1 MSVRVQELQHLAAA
15 MAHEVR
21 NPLNSMAIHV
31 ELLEGRLK
39 REGAGP
45 EIMKSL
51 SVLSDE
57 IDRVDK
63 ILEQYLTY
71 AGPTEAARAPVAPRA
86 LIEGVIERVRAAA
99 EQKGVTMVVKVE
111 EGEGPWSVD
120 AEALGEAIAAVAENA
135 VASSGRGGEVVIAA
149 RTNEDSEQ
157 AEVTIAD
164 GAEPI
169 ADGEV
174 ARVFHI
180 GSKRAQGGVGLTVA
194 KQIVKGHGGSITAKR
209 AAAAGGGDGAAG
221 NIFVIRLPLDVEM

>member
-31 ELLEGRLK
+31 ELLEGRLR

-57 IDRVDK
+57 IERVDK

-71 AGPTEAARAPVAPRA
+71 AGPTESARSPVAPQA
-86 LIEGVIERVRAAA
+86 LIDGVIARVQPAATA
-99 EQKGVTMVVKVE
+99 RGVTLVGRVE
-111 EGEGPWSVD
+111 GNGAWSVD

-135 VASSGRGGEVVIAA
+135 VASSGHGGEVVIAA
-149 RTNEDSEQ
+149 RTNDESEQ

-169 ADGEV
+169 DDGEV
-174 ARVFHI
+174 AKVFHI

-194 KQIVKGHGGSITAKR
+194 KQIVKGHGGSITAR
-209 AAAAGGGDGAAG
+209 RGDAG
-221 NIFVIRLPLDVEM
+221 NVFVIRLPLDVEM

>member
-1 MSVRVQELQHLAAA
+1 

-31 ELLEGRLK
+31 ELMEGRLK
-39 REGAGP
+39 REGIGP
-45 EIMKSL
+45 EILKSL

-57 IDRVDK
+57 IERVDK

-71 AGPTEAARAPVAPRA
+71 AGPTEAARAPVAPQTLIDGVLARVMPAANVRGVA
-86 LIEGVIERVRAAA
+86 LVA
-99 EQKGVTMVVKVE
+99 KVE
-111 EGEGPWSVD
+111 GDGTWSVD
-120 AEALGEAIAAVAENA
+120 ADALGEAIAAVAENA
-135 VASSGRGGEVVIAA
+135 VEASNKGGEVMIVA
-149 RTNEDSEQ
+149 RTNEESEQ

-169 ADGEV
+169 ADGEM

-194 KQIVKGHGGSITAKR
+194 KQIVKGHGGSINAR
-209 AAAAGGGDGAAG
+209 RRPDAG
-221 NIFVIRLPLDVEM
+221 NLFVIRLPLDVEM

>member
-39 REGAGP
+39 REGAKP

-71 AGPTEAARAPVAPRA
+71 AGPHEAARAPVAPRA
-86 LIEGVIERVRAAA
+86 LIDSVIARVEAAA
-99 EQKGVTMVVKVE
+99 RERGVTLVGKVE
-111 EGEGPWSVD
+111 GDSAWSVD

-135 VASSGRGGEVVIAA
+135 VASSGQGGEVVIAA
-149 RTNEDSEQ
+149 RTNEDSDQ

-169 ADGEV
+169 EDGD
-174 ARVFHI
+174 AGKVFHI
-180 GSKRAQGGVGLTVA
+180 GSKRAQGTVGLTVA
-194 KQIVKGHGGSITAKR
+194 KQIVKGHGGSIIAR
-209 AAAAGGGDGAAG
+209 RGEAG
-221 NIFVIRLPLDVEM
+221 NVFVIRLPLDVEL